1 MQHDNWS
8 AHVHRCTDFTRSET
22 IGTILD
28 ILLQQPPVQTIYQI
42 SQIPEI
48 TLPRFGQ
55 IFTNGASGLYH
66 ASSLGLVV
74 IVSAILIPGK

>member
-28 ILLQQPPVQTIYQI
+28 ILLQQPPASVDQLYNMMRETLGW
-42 SQIPEI
+42 SWPE
-48 TLPRFGQ
+48 GE
-55 IFTNGASGLYH
+55 H
-66 ASSLGLVV
+66 AARQ
-74 IVSAILIPGK
+74 SAA